1 MAVSQEFIRQVSEAL
16 QSLSNSLENSD
27 GYPRGA
33 ELIINKADMDNTIAV
48 PGVKYNSNPAVNENA
63 VAQAYVQIPWSILSQ
78 VLGDME
84 TATEAATE
92 AAGSVDEAI
101 QGANDAADN
110 ANAMASLANTAAS
123 NADASRLQIESNED
137 TRQSNEATRQDNE
150 DTRQSNETN
159 RQTNESGRV
168 GAENARVTAE
178 TGRANAETARATA
191 ETARE
196 QQATSDHNR
205 AESDHDA
212 IESSLTAAGNVN
224 AELNGM
230 TVTITD
236 REGEERSVNIG
247 FEIYATYVSKAAMN
261 GDAANVPEGKFVMIA
276 TTDPTSADNAT
287 LWSRNSSPAGSTTPF
302 SFLSDLDQA
311 SSAAWADWLNN
322 MKPQIESATTAANTA
337 ATTANTAAGNA
348 DASRR
353 QIESNETTRQSN
365 EATRQGNETTRQS
378 NETTRQSNE
387 TTRQSNETNRE
398 TAESGRVTAE
408 SGRVDAESG
417 RATAES
423 GRVDAETARANAE
436 SGRETAETAREQQAS
451 NDHQQAVS
459 DSTQAGQDHDRA
471 ESDHSAAV
479 TATNNANTQAGYAE
493 NIADHPPYIAD
504 GTAQHPG
511 DVGHVYQWDY
521 AHQIYVKGIQL
532 SIDWETMSQA
542 EKDALAQA
550 VLDSIAFDEVPTEDS
565 GNAVTSG
572 GLYTIITALDDRL
585 KEVEKVAS
593 QETINDLISEVV

>member
-1 MAVSQEFIRQVSEAL
+1 MAVTQEFIRQVSEAL

-84 TATEAATE
+84 TATAAATE
-92 AAGSVDEAI
+92 AAASVDEAI
-101 QGANDAADN
+101 QGANDAA
-110 ANAMASLANTAAS
+110 NTATSAAE
-123 NADASRLQIESNED
+123 NADTVRIQMEQDEQ
-137 TRQSNEATRQDNE
+137 TRQENEETRQDNE
-150 DTRQSNETN
+150 DTRQDNEDTRQTNETN

-196 QQATSDHNR
+196 QQASSDHDR

-247 FEIYATYVSKAAMN
+247 FEIYATYASKAAMN
-261 GDAANVPEGKFVMIA
+261 ADAANVPEGKFVMIA

-311 SSAAWADWLNN
+311 SSAAWADWLDN
-322 MKPQIESATTAANTA
+322 MKPTIEAKIT
-337 ATTANTAAGNA
+337 
-348 DASRR
+348 
-353 QIESNETTRQSN
+353 Q
-365 EATRQGNETTRQS
+365 
-378 NETTRQSNE
+378 
-387 TTRQSNETNRE
+387 
-398 TAESGRVTAE
+398 
-408 SGRVDAESG
+408 
-417 RATAES
+417 
-423 GRVDAETARANAE
+423 AET
-436 SGRETAETAREQQAS
+436 
-451 NDHQQAVS
+451 DHGIAVS
-459 DSTQAGQDHDRA
+459 DHNTASADHTTATSDHTQAGTDHTRA
-471 ESDHSAAV
+471 ESDHTTADSDHTIAGTDHGTAESDHSTASSDHNIATSDHTTADSDHGIAESDHTTAGSDHDIAAADHTQAEADHTTSV

-532 SIDWETMSQA
+532 SLDWETMSQA

-550 VLDSIAFDEVPTEDS
+550 VLDAISFDDVPTEDS